1 MKIMLGFHSLSN
13 EWIPCWHTSK
23 GPYQTR
29 HSSLVKLGNIVGVQ
43 RYVQALCR
51 GALWQVYQSMN
62 KLHHRNQ
69 YKSAL
74 IYFMLAKSEKQ
85 YFESGLSDNW
95 VFSVNQCLLE
105 IRQSILK
112 LLNYNGNRSKKTS
125 FTLAR
130 FPWRAHLSRKT
141 CRLYTLP
148 SSPWNDF
155 PWQVFL
161 GDVNEK
167 YDKFFLTSALGK

>member
-1 MKIMLGFHSLSN
+1 MLTHFKGT
-13 EWIPCWHTSK
+13 IPN
-23 GPYQTR
+23 
-29 HSSLVKLGNIVGVQ
+29 SSLVKLGNIVSVQ

-51 GALWQVYQSMN
+51 GALRQVYQSMN
-62 KLHHRNQ
+62 KLDHRNQ

-74 IYFMLAKSEKQ
+74 IYSMLTKSEKQ

-112 LLNYNGNRSKKTS
+112 LLNYNGNRSKKAS

-130 FPWRAHLSRKT
+130 FLDKPT
-141 CRLYTLP
+141 CQGKLADCTH
-148 SSPWNDF
+148 F
-155 PWQVFL
+155 QVLLETIFL
-161 GDVNEK
+161 
-167 YDKFFLTSALGK
+167 DKFSLVM